1 MRSICNGNEL
11 RGKVF
16 LMYFKIQ
23 KYYQNDFLFIN
34 QIENHSIL
42 KYEITNNGIMY
53 LAKEKRNQNLIEVPK
68 SWQKHNGYKIMSQLG
83 KEKIKLRNGTIL
95 LHLKMKLVIEL

>member
-34 QIENHSIL
+34 QIENHLIL
-42 KYEITNNGIMY
+42 KYEMTNNGIMY
-53 LAKEKRNQNLIEVPK
+53 LTKENRNQNLIEVPK
-68 SWQKHNGYKIMSQLG
+68 SWQKDNGYKIMS
-83 KEKIKLRNGTIL
+83 
-95 LHLKMKLVIEL
+95 